1 MTPQGLT
8 ELKELATEV
17 DELLS
22 KAKGLETR
30 IRNLYRD
37 EKDVLSWDTPIQ
49 LSYASAA
56 MKDAV
61 PCMKDALLGLQKAY
75 DAEKEMMKLCNVL
88 PDDQDNDK
96 ARIE

>member
-8 ELKELATEV
+8 KLKELATEV

-30 IRNLYRD
+30 IRNFYGY
-37 EKDVLSWDTPIQ
+37 EEDVLDWDAHMQ
-49 LSYASAA
+49 LSNAGAA

-61 PCMKDALLGLQKAY
+61 PCMKDTLLGLQKAY
-75 DAEKEMMKLCNVL
+75 NAEKEDMKFNNVL

-96 ARIE
+96 E

>member
-17 DELLS
+17 DELREQAEKKL
-22 KAKGLETR
+22 ARLL
-30 IRNLYRD
+30 NLYQY
-37 EKDVLSWDTPIQ
+37 EEDVLDWDAHMQ
-49 LSYASAA
+49 LSFAGAA

-75 DAEKEMMKLCNVL
+75 DAEKEMMKLYNVL
-88 PDDQDNDK
+88 PDDQDNDD
-96 ARIE
+96 EE